1 MTLQRFKAVEGE
13 AHIEL
18 LADTLVKPGD
28 LLERDSFR
36 VASYNLHNLF
46 GKDNPK
52 TKPASPEQLDA
63 LVEVI
68 TELDA
73 DVLALQEVGD
83 REPLV
88 DILKRVNR
96 RLKGDNGYTVAL
108 TPSHDPRGIN
118 VAVATRFSERGRFT
132 FQDREFDG
140 IDETMKFSRDL
151 FGVQIAATP
160 TYTFLLFVTHL
171 KSKLARSEEEGRRA
185 TRKRGLEA
193 AEIRSILEDKQLG
206 YIKQPLLLAGD
217 MNDDPGTDP
226 IQTLCGQGPKALKDV
241 LAAAHPDDYTYPT
254 HKRRKKRNS
263 TRLDYILASRSIKV
277 ADYKIHRDNPL
288 AAVASDH
295 YPVSVTL
302 KVR

>member
-1 MTLQRFKAVEGE
+1 MSQQRFKAFKGE
-13 AHIEL
+13 AHVEL
-18 LADTLVKPGD
+18 LTDTLVKPGD
-28 LLERDSFR
+28 LLERASFR

-52 TKPASPEQLDA
+52 NKPASPGQLRA

-68 TELDA
+68 AELDA

-83 REPLV
+83 RGPLI
-88 DILKRVNR
+88 DILRRVNR
-96 RLKGDNGYTVAL
+96 RLKRDEGYTIAL

-132 FQDREFDG
+132 FQDREFGGD
-140 IDETMKFSRDL
+140 DETLKFSRDL
-151 FGVQIAATP
+151 LGVQIAATP

-171 KSKLARSEEEGRRA
+171 KSKLARSEAEGRRA

-193 AEIRSILEDKQLG
+193 AEIRAILEDRQLG
-206 YIKQPLLLAGD
+206 YIRQPLLLAGD

-226 IQTLCGQGPKALKDV
+226 IKTLCGQGPKALKDV
-241 LAAAHPDDYTYPT
+241 LAAAHPADYTYPT
-254 HKRRKKRNS
+254 HRKRKR
-263 TRLDYILASRSIKV
+263 TRLDYILASSKIKV
-277 ADYKIHRDNPL
+277 VDYKIHRDNPQ
-288 AAVASDH
+288 AVAASDH
-295 YPVSVTL
+295 YPVSVTV